1 MSFSE
6 SKNNAYL
13 IAGIG
18 EAITCDDKVFL
29 LEGDRHHWPNNLKEE
44 WEEQWW
50 FDAPFQILT
59 VKEKLFFVG
68 KMYSSI
74 EQAEYILDYCIQ
86 KKGWIPKIF
95 FPTEEEAKRAKEHKE
110 YACSINQLK
119 DFHAMLMHFTEKV
132 KNHHYLEIVF
142 GQIDEGPTS
151 DMAIV
156 EQTRKREV
164 LEEAGHITQAEFIQ
178 FSEPFTSRKTGL
190 TTVSALFKSHMEI
203 KDMELIWSQVE
214 ANRRPTGYEWRCPIA
229 WYKYIPGID
238 QRLAM
243 LEKAVQETC
252 NGKWYPLKVH
262 PCMDKK
268 NKAAIITLTTKHDQ
282 AH

>member
-1 MSFSE
+1 MLQ
-6 SKNNAYL
+6 NNAYL

-44 WEEQWW
+44 WQEHWW
-50 FDAPFQILT
+50 FEAPFQVIT
-59 VKEKLFFVG
+59 VKEKLSLLG
-68 KMYSSI
+68 KLYSDI

-86 KKGWIPKIF
+86 KKGWIPKLF
-95 FPTEEEAKRAKEHKE
+95 FTSEDEAKLARENKE
-110 YACSINQLK
+110 YACSTHELK
-119 DFHAMLMHFTEKV
+119 EFHNMLMHFTEKV
-132 KNHHYLEIVF
+132 KDHHYLEIVF
-142 GQIDEGPTS
+142 GQIDQGPTK
-151 DMAIV
+151 DMAVV

-164 LEEAGHITQAEFIQ
+164 LEEAGHITQAEFIG
-178 FSEPFTSRKTGL
+178 FSDPFTSRRTGL
-190 TTVSALFKSHMEI
+190 TTVSALFKSHMDI
-203 KDMELIWSQVE
+203 QDMEIIWSQVE
-214 ANRRPTGYEWRCPIA
+214 TNRRPTGYEWRCPIA

-238 QRLAM
+238 HRLAA

-268 NKAAIITLTTKHDQ
+268 NKDTISKFI
-282 AH
+282 